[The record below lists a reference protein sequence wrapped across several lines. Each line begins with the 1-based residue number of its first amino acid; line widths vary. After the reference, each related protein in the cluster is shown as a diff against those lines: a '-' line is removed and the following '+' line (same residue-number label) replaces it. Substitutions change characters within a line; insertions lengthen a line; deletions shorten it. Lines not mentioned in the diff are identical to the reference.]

1 MEHLRSEESE
11 LARFGV
17 GNFVER
23 DRVGNHARVRRQHAV
38 HVRPDDDLARVE
50 RRAQNR
56 GGIVRSA
63 AAERCGNAFR
73 RRGNV
78 AGDDGNPA
86 RFEQGEESRLC
97 FLSRWIGQRTRAP
110 VNFVGH
116 NQIGR
121 VKSHAAEP
129 HFAQHGGG

>member
-1 MEHLRSEESE
+1 MQNFRAEEGQ

-38 HVRPDDDLARVE
+38 HVRPDDHLAGIE

-56 GGIVRSA
+56 GGKIRSA
-63 AAERCGNAFR
+63 AAKRRGNAFR

-78 AGDDGNPA
+78 AGDDGNSA
-86 RFEQGEESRLC
+86 RFEQLEEARPAFSSRVG
-97 FLSRWIGQRTRAP
+97 SASGRAP
-110 VNFVGH
+110 
-116 NQIGR
+116 
-121 VKSHAAEP
+121 P
-129 HFAQHGGG
+129 